1 MSDQRTNDALRARGL
16 LPLPFT
22 DRTDDYMNEMSIYM
36 ARTLREMDMCALLEA
51 VRDKHLWARKWQDP
65 AIRAK
70 LTAEVVT
77 AAREQNMP
85 EPDWQYVLK
94 ELDYQAKHEPI
105 AAAVDNVFVSDD
117 AVPNTVRAA
126 LIEQVATLLE
136 SVPDRCKDWHPR
148 SNNQVLDLVHPSLFP
163 LVYGRTL
170 VVPEINASVSLD
182 NWKLRLGG
190 GEAVD
195 PPHKLQDGSRPIP
208 DKFVSSRF
216 QWLPA
221 DFAVDADGKV
231 TIRSYVN
238 SLHPERHGALYPT
251 LAHIFESALPL
262 LERVLAR
269 LHDPVPL
276 RISPSPRTWYDC
288 EPELDEDASD
298 YDERMDEWYDTRIP
312 EIPDPPSKYDA
323 VGNALSPLSLRG
335 RTLKVI
341 TKLANIHLTVDNP
354 TYPGGS
360 WHIEGMANEAIVATA
375 LYYYDV
381 VNISESKL
389 RFRSG
394 IQGPDYEQSDFRGM
408 SIVYGL
414 GSNSALVQDRGAVT
428 ARHGR
433 LVAFPNTYQHQ
444 VAPFELVDKTKPGH
458 RKIVA
463 FFLVD
468 PSSALGDRVV
478 STSRVAP
485 QQAEWVAD
493 VWAAQ
498 RRAFPPKVPREV
510 LDQIVNEV
518 GAVMTLEEAKTL
530 RLELMDERTAF
541 VGASNELTFA
551 QSFNLCEH

>member
-1 MSDQRTNDALRARGL
+1 MSDSHFDALRAQGPL
-16 LPLPFT
+16 ALPFT
-22 DRTDDYMNEMSIYM
+22 DRSEDYMNEHAIYP
-36 ARTLREMDMCALLEA
+36 ARTVREMDMCALLEA
-51 VRDKHLWARKWQDP
+51 VRDKHQWARKWQDA

-70 LTAEVVT
+70 LTAEIKDVSI
-77 AAREQNMP
+77 EQNMP

-105 AAAVDNVFVSDD
+105 ASAVDNVFALDD
-117 AVPNTVRAA
+117 AVPTTVRTA
-126 LIEQVATLLE
+126 LVEQVATLLE

-163 LVYGRTL
+163 LVYDRTL
-170 VVPEINASVSLD
+170 VVPDGDTAVSLD

-190 GEAVD
+190 GKSVAAPVN
-195 PPHKLQDGSRPIP
+195 LQDWSRDIP

-221 DFAVDADGKV
+221 DFAVNADGKV
-231 TIRSYVN
+231 EILSYVN
-238 SLHPERHGALYPT
+238 NLHPERHRALYST
-251 LAHIFESALPL
+251 LAHVFESALPL

-269 LHDPVPL
+269 LHRPVPL
-276 RISPSPRTWYDC
+276 RIRPSPRTWYDC

-298 YDERMDEWYDTRIP
+298 YDERMDEWYETRMP
-312 EIPDPPSKYDA
+312 EIPDPPTKYDTK
-323 VGNALSPLSLRG
+323 GNALSPLSLRG

-341 TKLANIHLTVDNP
+341 TKLANIHLTPSNP

-375 LYYYDV
+375 LYYSDM

-408 SIVYGL
+408 GIVYGL
-414 GSNSALVQDRGAVT
+414 GSSSALVQDRGAVT

-433 LVAFPNTYQHQ
+433 LVAFPNMYQHQ
-444 VAPFELVDKTKPGH
+444 VAPFELADKTKPGH

-468 PSSALGDRVV
+468 PSSPLGDRVV
-478 STSRVAP
+478 STSRVPP

-498 RRAFPPKVPREV
+498 RRAFPPRAPREV
-510 LDQIVNEV
+510 VDMIVNEV
-518 GAVMTLEEAKTL
+518 GAVMTLDEAKAL

-541 VGASNELTFA
+541 VDVSNKLTFQ